1 MPLPDT
7 LLADAAG
14 HLVRVE
20 GVRAGLDGGAAHEAV
35 PLLVLV
41 LALMIFRG
49 DVTVAGSCC
58 CLPQYA
64 GSDKVCELVLVLFH
78 TTNGLV

>member
-20 GVRAGLDGGAAHEAV
+20 GVWPGLDGGAAHEAV

-41 LALMIFRG
+41 LALMMLIF
-49 DVTVAGSCC
+49 
-58 CLPQYA
+58 
-64 GSDKVCELVLVLFH
+64 
-78 TTNGLV
+78 

>member
-35 PLLVLV
+35 PLLVRV

-58 CLPQYA
+58 RLPQYA

>member
-7 LLADAAG
+7 LLADTAC

-20 GVRAGLDGGAAHEAV
+20 GVWAGLDGGAAHEAV
-35 PLLVLV
+35 PLLVLLLV
-41 LALMIFRG
+41 LALMMLI
-49 DVTVAGSCC
+49 VTVAGSCC

>member
-35 PLLVLV
+35 PLLVL
-41 LALMIFRG
+41 ALMIFRG

-78 TTNGLV
+78 ITNGLV

>member
-7 LLADAAG
+7 LLANAAC

-20 GVRAGLDGGAAHEAV
+20 GVWTGLDGGATHEAV
-35 PLLVLV
+35 PLLVQVLV
-41 LALMIFRG
+41 LALMMLIMA
-49 DVTVAGSCC
+49 VAGSCC
-58 CLPQYA
+58 CLAQYA